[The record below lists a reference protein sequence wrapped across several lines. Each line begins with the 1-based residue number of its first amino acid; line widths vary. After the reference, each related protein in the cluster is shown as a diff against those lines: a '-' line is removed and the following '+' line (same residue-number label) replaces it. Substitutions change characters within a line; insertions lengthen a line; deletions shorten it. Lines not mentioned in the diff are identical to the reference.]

1 MLKRYGSQLV
11 IPVLAAGIWLLGIG
25 DALAEDVPRIGLLW
39 NTKEVSSMLY
49 ECKQNTDKSLDCEFT
64 QTSVRKNAKP
74 EELDSKLKQAREEFR
89 KGGFNLSDD
98 DCKWPGDVIEIL
110 EGRKKPP
117 PEARFHELSELEK
130 KDTLKMMRAMVQFC
144 KSKTEEDY
152 LNIIRLRHDKDS
164 RTCRVSSNPYKQTFR
179 FVSDNLSKNGTW
191 VIQGQPDGPCGF
203 VQLSRFEMD
212 RDNSLKFVN
221 WNYIARRATTNPQG
235 TTLLGLSCKDFDEGE
250 YVYDWRSKGHPIGC
264 DYIEFAAF

>member
-1 MLKRYGSQLV
+1 MFMRYRFRLV
-11 IPVLAAGIWLLGIG
+11 MSVLAAGIWSG
-25 DALAEDVPRIGLLW
+25 ALAEDVPRIGLLW

-74 EELDSKLKQAREEFR
+74 EELDSKLKKAREEFR
-89 KGGFNLSDD
+89 GGVKMSDE
-98 DCKWPGDVIEIL
+98 DCKWPGEVIDML

-117 PEARFHELSELEK
+117 PEARFHELSDMER
-130 KDTLKMMRAMVQFC
+130 KDMLRMMGAMVEFC
-144 KSKTEEDY
+144 KSRTEDNF
-152 LNIIRLRHDKDS
+152 LNITRLDHDKDS

-191 VIQGQPDGPCGF
+191 VIQGKPEGPCGF

-221 WNYIARRATTNPQG
+221 WKYIARRATTNPQG

-250 YVYDWRSKGHPIGC
+250 YVYDWRSKVHSIGC
-264 DYIEFAAF
+264 DYIEFSVF